1 MALCTTAL
9 LAGHGETVCL
19 KSEEKASTAVNS
31 PLVSGEMPVLPF
43 AWGSNFVVDA
53 EPLLG
58 EGSFGRVSR
67 IVDATGNRFAVK
79 VLNHAAMAEH
89 DMSHQLVDEVHA
101 LQQCT
106 VHCCRHVVKYFDLA
120 HEGPHV
126 FLLMELCHGC
136 LLDFTL
142 AQPCSHLTDVQASV
156 WAAQLLEGLQ
166 DMHAVG
172 ILHRDIKPDNLLLTS
187 DGSLRISDFGWAA
200 RLEDRPSCLA
210 GTFHYMAPEVLR
222 QREVHTEA
230 VDAWSAGM
238 TFVELTTGR
247 TMLNVDE
254 YTGLSQTAWL
264 IALEI
269 RTMKFLDEIAFLC
282 PPAEQH
288 RPVHLSTFCWS
299 LLRSLVEPE
308 LARRSSVSA
317 ALCHPWLRREKTS
330 VLDCST
336 SVGESFLE
344 DSSLLN
350 DSGLA
355 LLEFMPSPG
364 MSLITTSPAVLR
376 RPASPCPPERSVSDL
391 QDAVVSTVVR
401 SMSCDEGLQALRQ
414 CTAEMPKQL
423 RHELK
428 TVVTVSTSCLP
439 TTASGSTAGSGSVAS
454 QSTISGGQ
462 RLQSTRVA
470 QEGKQ
475 ESPFAAYTERQMG
488 TFQRRTLP
496 VRSSRTTFGESVF
509 TIAPRAK
516 PVATHGGPSNSPVS
530 VQRELASLGPQRALC
545 ANRRPQPS
553 PAAAPR
559 TTLTIGSGH
568 QFHGARPGQNVRWT
582 LPAPGCNERKV
593 LSATGNNCT
602 RRAMRIARGACN
614 CPIDGQQQHVSSTH
628 RLCGV
633 PRA

>member
-1 MALCTTAL
+1 
-9 LAGHGETVCL
+9 
-19 KSEEKASTAVNS
+19 
-31 PLVSGEMPVLPF
+31 
-43 AWGSNFVVDA
+43 
-53 EPLLG
+53 
-58 EGSFGRVSR
+58 
-67 IVDATGNRFAVK
+67 
-79 VLNHAAMAEH
+79 
-89 DMSHQLVDEVHA
+89 
-101 LQQCT
+101 
-106 VHCCRHVVKYFDLA
+106 
-120 HEGPHV
+120 
-126 FLLMELCHGC
+126 MELCHGC

-254 YTGLSQTAWL
+254 HTGLSQTAWL

-376 RPASPCPPERSVSDL
+376 RPASPCPPERRVSDL
-391 QDAVVSTVVR
+391 TETLATTVVR
-401 SMSCDEGLQALRQ
+401 SVSCDEGLFAAMGAKRQ
-414 CTAEMPKQL
+414 
-423 RHELK
+423 RHKLK
-428 TVVTVSTSCLP
+428 TIVTVSTASLP
-439 TTASGSTAGSGSVAS
+439 LEASSAPGSGSVPPQANS
-454 QSTISGGQ
+454 LGDL
-462 RLQSTRVA
+462 RLCSARVNL
-470 QEGKQ
+470 EGKQ
-475 ESPFAAYTERQMG
+475 ENPFAQHSERQLG
-488 TFQRRTLP
+488 TASRRTIP
-496 VRSSRTTFGESVF
+496 VCTSRTTLREPLF
-509 TIAPRAK
+509 TMAPRAN
-516 PVATHGGPSNSPVS
+516 PIASHGGLPCTPLS
-530 VQRELASLGPQRALC
+530 VKRELPCPGPQRAL
-545 ANRRPQPS
+545 RGSTGPPPS
-553 PAAAPR
+553 PASAPR

-568 QFHGARPGQNVRWT
+568 QFYGARPGQNVRWT

-593 LSATGNNCT
+593 PAATGNNCA
-602 RRAMRIARGACN
+602 RRALRVARGATSG
-614 CPIDGQQQHVSSTH
+614 PMYGQRHHVSSTH